1 MSYETIKYER
11 EDGFC
16 IITLNRPKALN
27 ALNVKMWVELE
38 QVLDLIDNDDE
49 IKAFI
54 FVGAPRPDG
63 RPCFCAG
70 ADVKE
75 MAGFISGGQFAQTES
90 AQKVQEA
97 PSAPSIR
104 APKAQHSIAKTLW
117 SLRQPKLA
125 MVPTFEK
132 ITWSPKISIAAIDG
146 ICTAGGIE
154 LALACDII
162 IASETAQISDMH
174 VKNLGWIGG
183 AGATANMAWRVGVSK
198 AIELCC
204 TGDVIDGKEAHR
216 IGLANQCWPPEQY
229 LDKAKET
236 ARKIGG
242 MRTLALIMTKATCR
256 AVQDMDRKSA
266 QRYCDDGFSILLSE
280 QEAADFGPQRWV
292 KER

>member
-1 MSYETIKYER
+1 MSYETIKFEK

-16 IITLNRPKALN
+16 VITLNRPKSLN
-27 ALNVKMWVELE
+27 ALNVKMWSELD
-38 QVLDLIDNDDE
+38 QVLDIIDNDDG

-54 FVGAPRPDG
+54 FTGAPRSDG

-75 MAGFISGGQFAQTES
+75 MAGFMSGGQFATPES
-90 AQKVQEA
+90 TQDA
-97 PSAPSIR
+97 PSARP
-104 APKAQHSIAKTLW
+104 PKAQPSIAKTLW

-154 LALACDII
+154 LTLACDIV

-216 IGLANQCWPPEQY
+216 IGLANQCWPPDQY
-229 LDKAKET
+229 IDKAKEM
-236 ARKIGG
+236 ARKIGK
-242 MRTLALIMTKATCR
+242 MRSLALIMTKATCR

-280 QEAADFGPQRWV
+280 QESADFGPQRWV
-292 KER
+292 KDR